1 MIDELLAQI
10 KEEYDKKES
19 GYELGIINAYSTI
32 LSHWRKLFEK
42 EMEEQRGT
50 GKVVMSEHTRGIL
63 FAADLLESQYSEIIN
78 KHFPDKG
85 NK

>member
-19 GYELGIINAYSTI
+19 GYELGIINAYSTV
-32 LSHWRKLFEK
+32 LCHWRDLFEK
-42 EMEEQRGT
+42 EMKEQKET

-63 FAADLLESQYSEIIN
+63 SAADLLESQYSEIIN
-78 KHFPDKG
+78 KHFPEEG
-85 NK
+85 N